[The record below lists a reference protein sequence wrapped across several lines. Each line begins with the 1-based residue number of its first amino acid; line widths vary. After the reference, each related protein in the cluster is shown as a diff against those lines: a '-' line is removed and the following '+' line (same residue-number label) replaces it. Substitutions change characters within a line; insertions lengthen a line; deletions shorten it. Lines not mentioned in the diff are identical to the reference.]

1 MPKLT
6 ANEQEAFLAE
16 LGHLARVATVNS
28 DGVPLVV
35 PVWFIAEDGKVFVTP
50 RERSEWWS
58 HLSANPYACIV
69 IDEEVRP
76 WRKVLV
82 RGKIEIVH
90 DLGHDDLWRDQYRRI
105 ACRYVPEREA
115 DAYMRN
121 THEERRALLA
131 MPLAGAT
138 TWRMPIEGEDPKGVW
153 APKYYRS

>member
-6 ANEQEAFLAE
+6 AEEQESFLAE
-16 LGHLARVATVNS
+16 PGHLARIATVDA

-50 RERSEWWS
+50 RERSEWWKHIS
-58 HLSANPYACIV
+58 HNPYVCIV
-69 IDEEVRP
+69 IDEEARP

-82 RGKIEIVH
+82 RGPIEIVH

-105 ACRYVPEREA
+105 ACQYVPEREA

-121 THEERRALLA
+121 THGERRALLA
-131 MPLAGAT
+131 MPLGNAT
-138 TWRMPIEGEDPKGVW
+138 TWRMPVEGEDPKGVW
-153 APKYYRS
+153 ASKYYRT